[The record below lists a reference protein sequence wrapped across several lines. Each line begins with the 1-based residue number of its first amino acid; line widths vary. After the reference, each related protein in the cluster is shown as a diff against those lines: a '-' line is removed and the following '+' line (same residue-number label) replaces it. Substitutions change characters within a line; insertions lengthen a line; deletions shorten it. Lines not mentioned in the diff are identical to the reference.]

1 MAQRMPQVK
10 VHCPQASFLVWLDMR
25 GLGMTHERIVDTI
38 VNKAH
43 LALNSG
49 KMFGENGAGFV
60 RLNVATPR
68 KCLMEALEAMA
79 EAFS

>member
-1 MAQRMPQVK
+1 MQK
-10 VHCPQASFLVWLDMR
+10 LLGFLLCLVWLDMS
-25 GLGMTHERIVDTI
+25 GLGLSHADVMDVL

-49 KMFGENGAGFV
+49 TMFGENGAGFV

-68 KCLMEALEAMA
+68 RCLMQALEAMA